1 MSDLMI
7 LSDHETAQIN
17 GGLFNFTP
25 ITSIS
30 RVRNT
35 STQTATAGG
44 ALSNGGSG
52 GFFGSGGGSTAGGGA
67 TASNTSTQTA
77 TSTSALNVNYIS
89 LL

>member
-1 MSDLMI
+1 MSDFMI

-30 RVRNT
+30 RVRNN

-44 ALSNGGSG
+44 GAASNGAIGL
-52 GFFGSGGGSTAGGGA
+52 FGTGGGA
-67 TASNTSTQTA
+67 TGGRATAANTSTQTA
-77 TSTSALNVNYIS
+77 TSTSTQNVNYIS